1 MFGVRISPDGRGVV
15 WFSNSTDLVPGD
27 TNGTW
32 DVFYA
37 DNPFWDDTLFANGF
51 ESIVP

>member
-1 MFGVRISPDGRGVV
+1 MLPPAG
-15 WFSNSTDLVPGD
+15 WLPGD